1 MADPDDTRICVDRVL
16 PDETHPAAAAA
27 HRAVAEAAALAEGTP
42 AAEIDAA
49 GVIPVA
55 RLALIRL
62 KMWENGKTLRCR
74 FLDGEATQREKAQ
87 AKAQIWE
94 QYANVDFQFV
104 DDGDAEIRISFS
116 ADPGSWSAIGTDALV
131 EAYFPKHQPTMN
143 FGWLR
148 ADTADEEYERVVVHE
163 FGHALGCIHEH
174 QNPAGGLRWNTDE
187 VYRVFSGPPNYWS
200 KEEIDHNI
208 LDHYSQTQ
216 TQFTAFDPDSIML
229 YHFPANLF
237 TDRQGTNE
245 NTHLSQT
252 DMTFISQMY
261 PK

>member
-1 MADPDDTRICVDRVL
+1 MSRIADAPQCLSAGSAATTVGAGTGVARGTSSTPNRVDPRTPARIGWSPRPYRRETIMADPDDTRICVDRVL

-163 FGHALGCIHEH
+163 FGHALGAIHEH
-174 QNPAGGLRWNTDE
+174 QSPSAGLKWD
-187 VYRVFSGPPNYWS
+187 
-200 KEEIDHNI
+200 K
-208 LDHYSQTQ
+208 
-216 TQFTAFDPDSIML
+216 
-229 YHFPANLF
+229 
-237 TDRQGTNE
+237 
-245 NTHLSQT
+245 
-252 DMTFISQMY
+252 
-261 PK
+261 